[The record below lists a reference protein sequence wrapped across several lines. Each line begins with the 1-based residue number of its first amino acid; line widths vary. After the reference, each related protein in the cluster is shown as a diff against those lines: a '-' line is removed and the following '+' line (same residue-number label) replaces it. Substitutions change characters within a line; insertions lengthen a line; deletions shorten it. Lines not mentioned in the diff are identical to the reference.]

1 MSAKTD
7 KVLQQLVDRW
17 GGQLRNPER
26 AFKQM
31 ALRSLPGV
39 RLLFAGPNRRRK
51 TQAVRFISDKLNLRL
66 YRLDLS
72 VVLSKYIGETEKNLD
87 RMFDDSQTSGAIL
100 FFDEA
105 DALFGTRTN
114 VKDAHNRYAEK
125 KVSCFLRHLEK
136 FQGAVIISLEQTDG
150 MSRPIMKAFPFR
162 LDFSGRNR
170 ARTLTKAV

>member
-17 GGQLRNPER
+17 GGQIRIPER

-31 ALRSLPGV
+31 VRSLPGIW
-39 RLLFAGPNRRRK
+39 LLLTGPNRRRK

-72 VVLSKYIGETEKNLD
+72 AVLSKYIGETEKNLD
-87 RMFDDSQTSGAIL
+87 GTFDDSQTAGAIL

-105 DALFGTRTN
+105 DALFGRQSN

-150 MSRPIMKAFPFR
+150 ISRPIMKAFPFR

-170 ARTLTKAV
+170 ARTPTKAV